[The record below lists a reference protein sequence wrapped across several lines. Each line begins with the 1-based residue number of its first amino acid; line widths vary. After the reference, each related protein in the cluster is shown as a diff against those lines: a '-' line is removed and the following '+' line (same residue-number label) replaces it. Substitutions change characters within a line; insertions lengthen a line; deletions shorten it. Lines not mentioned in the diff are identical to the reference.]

1 VLLLFLVGLQFD
13 FGHLR
18 RHGRSALAIS
28 VAGIATPFALGVGL
42 ACLMQPH
49 VAAEVPPLGFALF
62 LGTALSITA
71 IPVLGRIMMEL
82 GITRTRLG
90 TITIAAA
97 AFDDATGWVLLAAVT
112 AVVRAAFDPGRTL
125 LMVAETFAFTA
136 FMALAARALLRL
148 WVRRALR
155 PGDGDL
161 GVNGL
166 AVLFVLLFACAVLSS
181 CIGVFAVFGAFLLG
195 AALSGD
201 EGFRAA
207 VNRRLRDF
215 VTAFFLP
222 LFFAYTGLRTDV
234 GSLGTWQLWLWCAL
248 VSLAA
253 LAGKL
258 GGCGLAA
265 WATGHPPREAACV
278 GAMMNTRGLM
288 ALVTT
293 LATTPLLARLARGTE
308 LEAPVRHSGFLAG
321 RDPAPPPAD
330 SSPIPIQGDRRHHDV

>member
-1 VLLLFLVGLQFD
+1 
-13 FGHLR
+13 FG
-18 RHGRSALAIS
+18 
-28 VAGIATPFALGVGL
+28 LGVGL

-136 FMALAARALLRL
+136 FMALAARPLLRL

-166 AVLFVLLFACAVLSS
+166 AVLL
-181 CIGVFAVFGAFLLG
+181 
-195 AALSGD
+195 
-201 EGFRAA
+201 
-207 VNRRLRDF
+207 
-215 VTAFFLP
+215 
-222 LFFAYTGLRTDV
+222 
-234 GSLGTWQLWLWCAL
+234 
-248 VSLAA
+248 
-253 LAGKL
+253 
-258 GGCGLAA
+258 
-265 WATGHPPREAACV
+265 
-278 GAMMNTRGLM
+278 
-288 ALVTT
+288 
-293 LATTPLLARLARGTE
+293 
-308 LEAPVRHSGFLAG
+308 
-321 RDPAPPPAD
+321 
-330 SSPIPIQGDRRHHDV
+330 